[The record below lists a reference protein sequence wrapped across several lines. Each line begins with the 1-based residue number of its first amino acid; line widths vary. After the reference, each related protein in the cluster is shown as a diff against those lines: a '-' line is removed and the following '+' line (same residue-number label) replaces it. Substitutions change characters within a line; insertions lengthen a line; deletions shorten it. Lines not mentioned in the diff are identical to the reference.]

1 MTNKIVFTLQVD
13 FAMPEVAYAR
23 GDHHEF
29 ICFCEYLLWV
39 KENEVNYL
47 ALLSQRVQRSE
58 RGLNICRPSKE
69 HVSNA
74 RITSLVGK

>member
-1 MTNKIVFTLQVD
+1 MFTLRVD
-13 FAMPEVAYAR
+13 FAMPGVAYAR

-39 KENEVNYL
+39 KANKVNYL

-58 RGLNICRPSKE
+58 RGLNICRPSKDSGASRMQGYVIGRE
-69 HVSNA
+69 
-74 RITSLVGK
+74 ICG